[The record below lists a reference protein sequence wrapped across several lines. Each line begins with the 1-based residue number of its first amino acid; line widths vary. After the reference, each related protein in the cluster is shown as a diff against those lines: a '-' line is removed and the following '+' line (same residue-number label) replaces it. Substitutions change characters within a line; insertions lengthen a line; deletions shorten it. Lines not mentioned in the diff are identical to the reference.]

1 MQIHLDNRLLSVAK
15 LVLPGKAVAD
25 IGTDHNCLP
34 VYLVM
39 NGISPKVIASDKAR
53 GPFNNAC
60 QLVELLSLDK
70 QIDMRFGDGLQI
82 LRPGEVTTICISGM
96 GGHLIANI
104 IEDALDVAVTTKRLV
119 LQPQNNVSSLRRFL
133 ICNGWRIVAEDI
145 ATDRGFYYQIIA
157 AERGAMKLNDQQA
170 EFGPCLLAAPH
181 PLLGEYMQ
189 LKLSDLEAL
198 IEQIS
203 DKPGENVQERLR
215 ALRFKADQIKDLLYK
230 YGREDYA
237 N

>member
-1 MQIHLDNRLLSVAK
+1 MQIHLDNRLLAVAK
-15 LVLPGKAVAD
+15 LVVPGKAVAD

-39 NGISPKVIASDKAR
+39 NDISPKVIASDKAR

-82 LRPGEVTTICISGM
+82 LRPGEVTTVCISGM

-104 IEDALDVAVTTKRLV
+104 IDDALDVAVTTKRLV
-119 LQPQNNVSSLRRFL
+119 LQPQNNISSLRRFL
-133 ICNGWRIVAEDI
+133 VGNGWQIVAEDI
-145 ATDRGFYYQIIA
+145 VIDRGFYYQIMA
-157 AERGAMKLNDQQA
+157 AERGAMKLSDEQA
-170 EFGPCLLAAPH
+170 EFGPCLLAARH
-181 PLLGEYMQ
+181 PLLGEYMA
-189 LKLSDLEAL
+189 LRLADLQAL
-198 IEQIS
+198 IEQIN
-203 DKPGENVQERLR
+203 DKPGENVRQRLQV
-215 ALRFKADQIKDLLYK
+215 LRSKAEQIRDLLDK
-230 YGREDYA
+230 YGKD